1 VAAIAGFAAH
11 GRGRGRLDLST
22 LTLREPCVFN
32 SPAMD
37 REELHVTAQLARL
50 ELSRDEED
58 RLEKAVF
65 QMLEHFAKM
74 KELDVTGLEPTA
86 QLAQDNRLR
95 EDAAAEV
102 AGDREALLS
111 NAPELEDRL
120 IVIPNVL

>member
-1 VAAIAGFAAH
+1 
-11 GRGRGRLDLST
+11 
-22 LTLREPCVFN
+22 
-32 SPAMD
+32 MD

-65 QMLEHFAKM
+65 QMLEYFAKM
-74 KELDVTGLEPTA
+74 KELDVTGLEPTT

-95 EDAAAEV
+95 EDADAE
-102 AGDREALLS
+102 APGHREDLLK

>member
-1 VAAIAGFAAH
+1 MAH
-11 GRGRGRLDLST
+11 GI
-22 LTLREPCVFN
+22 
-32 SPAMD
+32 MD

-50 ELSRDEED
+50 ELSREEAD

-65 QMLEHFAKM
+65 QMLEYFAKM
-74 KELDVTGLEPTA
+74 KELDVTGLEPTT

-95 EDAAAEV
+95 EDASSDARDSEP
-102 AGDREALLS
+102 LLK

>member
-1 VAAIAGFAAH
+1 
-11 GRGRGRLDLST
+11 
-22 LTLREPCVFN
+22 
-32 SPAMD
+32 MD

-50 ELSRDEED
+50 ELSREEAE

-65 QMLEHFAKM
+65 QMLEYFAKM
-74 KELDVTGLEPTA
+74 KELDVTGLQPTT

-95 EDAAAEV
+95 EDAAE
-102 AGDREALLS
+102 DSRYREALLK

>member
-1 VAAIAGFAAH
+1 
-11 GRGRGRLDLST
+11 
-22 LTLREPCVFN
+22 
-32 SPAMD
+32 MD
-37 REELHVTAQLARL
+37 REELDVTAQLARL

-65 QMLEHFAKM
+65 QMLEYFAKM
-74 KELDVTGLEPTA
+74 KELDVNGLEPTT

-95 EDAAAEV
+95 EDAVVVGGESD
-102 AGDREALLS
+102 AGTEPLLN

>member
-1 VAAIAGFAAH
+1 MAH
-11 GRGRGRLDLST
+11 DT
-22 LTLREPCVFN
+22 
-32 SPAMD
+32 MD

-50 ELSRDEED
+50 ELSREEAE

-65 QMLEHFAKM
+65 QMLEYFAKM
-74 KELDVTGLEPTA
+74 KELDVTGLQPTT

-95 EDAAAEV
+95 EDAAE
-102 AGDREALLS
+102 DSRYREALLK

>member
-1 VAAIAGFAAH
+1 MAH
-11 GRGRGRLDLST
+11 D
-22 LTLREPCVFN
+22 
-32 SPAMD
+32 AMD

-50 ELSRDEED
+50 ELSREEEE
-58 RLEKAVF
+58 RLEKAVL

-74 KELDVTGLEPTA
+74 RELDVTGLEPTT

-95 EDAAAEV
+95 EDTAAE
-102 AGDREALLS
+102 APDTRPDSGFPLK